1 MFIGAETFGNHK
13 VRIQNFKG
21 SSPEEEPYAM
31 YVYEY
36 IIESE
41 TPLSE
46 LETFPNCKET

>member
-1 MFIGAETFGNHK
+1 MFRIGAETFGNHK

-21 SSPEEEPYAM
+21 SSPEVYAM

-46 LETFPNCKET
+46 LETLPNCKET

>member
-1 MFIGAETFGNHK
+1 
-13 VRIQNFKG
+13 
-21 SSPEEEPYAM
+21 M

-46 LETFPNCKET
+46 LETFPNCKETWAFSKANQYVVSKEVS